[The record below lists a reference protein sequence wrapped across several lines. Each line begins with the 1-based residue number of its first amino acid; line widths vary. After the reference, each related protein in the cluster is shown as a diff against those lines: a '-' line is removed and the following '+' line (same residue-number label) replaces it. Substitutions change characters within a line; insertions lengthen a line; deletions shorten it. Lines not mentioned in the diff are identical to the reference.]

1 MAWFKGLLAK
11 VFGPKPDLT
20 PVNDVL
26 PNNAPGGFLYDVQYI
41 PGAAQNNALRN
52 RSENDAAL
60 AQTQQEH
67 NDALNAYLAA
77 TGYPPAIR
85 KQLGEDL
92 EKKLA
97 KWNPK
102 VDRSPRRPLTPSSS
116 AISEIKINPDNTIGI
131 KYGPNSKS
139 YTFRGANNIQDAAKE
154 VLALI
159 NSSSIG
165 RELNTKIPGTWG
177 SRHRI

>member
-1 MAWFKGLLAK
+1 MGWFKGLFSR

-20 PVNDVL
+20 PENDVL
-26 PNNAPGGFLYDVQYI
+26 PNNAPNGFLYDLKYI

-52 RSENDAAL
+52 RAENDAAL
-60 AQTQQEH
+60 AQTQKEH
-67 NDALNAYLAA
+67 NDALNAYLANA
-77 TGYPPAIR
+77 GYPPAIR
-85 KQLGEDL
+85 KQLGRDL

-102 VDRSPRRPLTPSSS
+102 EDQKPRRPLTPSSS

-131 KYGPNSKS
+131 RYGNSKS
-139 YTFRGANNIQDAAKE
+139 YTFRGGNTVQEAAQE
-154 VLALI
+154 VLKLI

-165 RELNTKIPGTWG
+165 RELSKNGGWMRT
-177 SRHRI
+177 HRI

>member
-1 MAWFKGLLAK
+1 MVWFKGLLSR

-26 PNNAPGGFLYDVQYI
+26 PNNAPQGFLYDLKYI

-60 AQTQQEH
+60 AQTQKEH
-67 NDALNAYLAA
+67 NDALNAYLTNA
-77 TGYPPAIR
+77 GYPPAIR
-85 KQLGEDL
+85 KQLGQDL

-102 VDRSPRRPLTPSSS
+102 VDKSPRRPLTPSSS

-139 YTFRGANNIQDAAKE
+139 YTFRGGNTVQEAAQE
-154 VLALI
+154 VLKLI
-159 NSSSIG
+159 NSGSLG
-165 RELNTKIPGTWG
+165 RELSKYG
-177 SRHRI
+177 SWMRTHRI

>member
-1 MAWFKGLLAK
+1 MGWFKGLFSR

-20 PVNDVL
+20 PENDVL
-26 PNNAPGGFLYDVQYI
+26 PNNAPQGFTYDLKYI

-52 RSENDAAL
+52 RAENDAAL
-60 AQTQQEH
+60 AQTQKEH
-67 NDALNAYLAA
+67 NDALNAYLANA
-77 TGYPPAIR
+77 GYPPAIR
-85 KQLGEDL
+85 KQLGKDL

-102 VDRSPRRPLTPSSS
+102 EDKAPRRPLTPSSS

-131 KYGPNSKS
+131 RYGNSKS
-139 YTFRGANNIQDAAKE
+139 YTFRGGNTVQEAAQE
-154 VLALI
+154 VLKLI

-165 RELNTKIPGTWG
+165 RELSKNG
-177 SRHRI
+177 SWMRTHRI